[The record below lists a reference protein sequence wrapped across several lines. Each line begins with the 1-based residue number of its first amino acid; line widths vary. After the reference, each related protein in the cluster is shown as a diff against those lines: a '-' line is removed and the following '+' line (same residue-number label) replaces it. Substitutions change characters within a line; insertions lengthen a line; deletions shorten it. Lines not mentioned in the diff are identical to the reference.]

1 MPILEAL
8 GRLCREP
15 GGERLIAVLRER
27 APTWLVQMPTLLS
40 AVDLE
45 ALQRQTQG
53 VMRERMLREM
63 GEAMDVVTAERPLV
77 LWLEDIHW
85 SDTSTLEL
93 LSLLARRREPARLL
107 IVSTYRPVE
116 MLADNHPLK
125 PLTNDLYAHQRA
137 HELSVT
143 RLSEA
148 AVEDYLAQRFPQ
160 SVFPTRLAQV
170 LYRRSDGNPL
180 FLMTLVQE
188 LVQSEVLVQADDGL
202 WAMLGDGAELET
214 WTPESVQQVL
224 TRQQDRLGSEEH
236 RVLEAAS
243 LAGLEFSAASVAAAL
258 ETETT
263 QVERHCSRLVEQ
275 QQFLRLAGISEWP
288 DGTYAARYGF
298 LHALYQEFWHEQVS
312 VGQRQQWHL
321 RIGKRKEQAYGD
333 RA

>member
-1 MPILEAL
+1 M
-8 GRLCREP
+8 
-15 GGERLIAVLRER
+15 
-27 APTWLVQMPTLLS
+27 
-40 AVDLE
+40 
-45 ALQRQTQG
+45 
-53 VMRERMLREM
+53 
-63 GEAMDVVTAERPLV
+63 

-107 IVSTYRPVE
+107 IVRHVPPGGN
-116 MLADNHPLK
+116 ARRHHPLK

-137 HELSVT
+137 HELPVT

-148 AVEDYLAQRFPQ
+148 AVEDTLPSAFPRASSRLGLAQI
-160 SVFPTRLAQV
+160 
-170 LYRRSDGNPL
+170 LYRRSEGNPL

-202 WAMLGDGAELET
+202 WAMLGDGAGLET

-224 TRQQDRLGSEEH
+224 TRQQDRLESEEH

-263 QVERHCSRLVEQ
+263 TSR
-275 QQFLRLAGISEWP
+275 
-288 DGTYAARYGF
+288 GT
-298 LHALYQEFWHEQVS
+298 V
-312 VGQRQQWHL
+312 VG
-321 RIGKRKEQAYGD
+321 
-333 RA
+333 